1 MVTGWS
7 NDGMKVVFTLVAKC
21 TLSRFRSLWE
31 ISTEGAIQV
40 LLIYLELQT
49 ANSPQTD
56 CSLYMNISPWEHEFR
71 NYRGGQNNPLR
82 IFDLKPLRHRNYLGK
97 TAEISILDGQHDL
110 LSF

>member
-7 NDGMKVVFTLVAKC
+7 NDGMKVVFTSGRKNAPYPDLDQ
-21 TLSRFRSLWE
+21 LWE

-56 CSLYMNISPWEHEFR
+56 CSLYMNRF
-71 NYRGGQNNPLR
+71 L
-82 IFDLKPLRHRNYLGK
+82 LGSMSSGITEEGK
-97 TAEISILDGQHDL
+97 IIHSA
-110 LSF
+110 F